1 MGILLLGEEEEWHL
15 VGTLEGA
22 PNNPAE
28 NRLFPVPPM
37 DVWAF

>member
-1 MGILLLGEEEEWHL
+1 MEIPLLGEEEVCHL

-28 NRLFPVPPM
+28 NRLFPVPLM